1 MHSTTYEPVYVLVY
15 IYIVYAHL
23 ICVLCVGRTD
33 ILKQVLDTYKLP
45 DNGKLV
51 DSSGQLPHHVAV
63 ADNTEHS
70 KTILELL
77 SNYPF
82 DVEAKDRNA
91 KTALDCCGKGR
102 RYLRP
107 AIEMASVKWKEHCAA
122 VKASKGRK
130 KQKKSQAHIDGSGPK
145 GQENNA
151 ATANA
156 TQITKKAEK
165 KVLLVQENLM
175 ALAGKGNYTLLR
187 SYAKS
192 MVDGI
197 IQRPDLYRHLF
208 QESKSGNSFTD
219 EPLGNLRETADRA
232 VTTPENILVTC
243 SGDELES
250 DDDDFDDKENFDSE
264 RFEDYTWEVE
274 CTESVW
280 KTLAKLDRPLRKLAV
295 SKIRRLAKG
304 EWHYKFHMPIHNL
317 SNLHLY
323 ELRLTKRSRI
333 IWELAIAY
341 SPRCTQKSQT
351 LHVDSPG
358 TVIYSEIIR
367 IWSVVLN
374 CSNMDSVVKQIEK
387 SHVRGQAS
395 TVVKRLQQQKQSPP
409 NNEKETQVIS
419 RERVPRLFRVTDL
432 DGNVTCISITES
444 DFFYP
449 PASTKDNE
457 YSVVTF
463 YSFSDGFIQN
473 LLNSEDVR
481 RDFPFKG
488 WPKEHD
494 IINLDQNESI
504 LLLGRSGTGKTT
516 CCLYRMWNQ
525 FRCYWETA
533 SDPCIP
539 RISLIKSQLPSGIDE
554 EQETETTNDCD
565 ITPADANGDG
575 AKGVDHVLPYR
586 VSGSFSKSSVSSDRD
601 SASLSQDTVS
611 DDGSQG
617 RLAFDDD
624 IDLWYED
631 ESDDDELGYDENHY
645 SPDVPDLSCCDAANS
660 KITYVYD
667 HLQQVFITK
676 NSVLCS
682 QFKRKFY
689 DLAHT
694 ERHLAKH
701 LGYEDIRYPA
711 TLQEITPFS
720 YPLFL
725 TSRDW
730 LILLDASLEDGKS
743 FFPRNPDGSLAV
755 EILDMDYNYDDYTE
769 TLVMLDESAS
779 EDEDEAT
786 EYTKQYSR
794 HISRDKSN
802 WRKVDANFFIDSMW
816 PTISKEDRKSRKAD
830 KLRVNPILIWMEI
843 KSFIKG
849 SSHALQTT
857 TGYLS
862 LEEYCKLGRKM
873 APNFANRRKVAYQL
887 FLRYEQMKKRNGYF
901 DECDVVFN
909 LFRRLSR
916 LDDINWCIHQFYI
929 DEVQDFT
936 QAELT
941 LLLHCCRWPNG
952 LFLTGDT
959 AQSIM
964 RGVSFRFSDL
974 RSVFHYISKHV
985 DRSRG
990 QKTKVKVPHLHDL
1003 TQNFRSHSGILQL
1016 AASVIDLL
1024 MNFFRSSL
1032 DKLPSDQGMFPGP
1045 KPVLLLSCSYS
1056 DLALL
1061 LRGNRREASA
1071 IEFGARQA
1079 IIVQSE
1085 DAKKNLPDELK
1096 AGIVLTVFESKGL
1109 EFDDVLL
1116 YNFFADSKVIFYA
1129 ANLVCMYVCTYVHT
1143 YIRIH
1148 VSMYVCMYVCVCG
1161 LSDVYFTD

>member
-1 MHSTTYEPVYVLVY
+1 MYVVYVPLMSV
-15 IYIVYAHL
+15 
-23 ICVLCVGRTD
+23 CVSCVGRVD

-63 ADNTEHS
+63 ANNTEHS

-102 RYLRP
+102 RYLRS

-122 VKASKGRK
+122 VKASKGKK
-130 KQKKSQAHIDGSGPK
+130 KQKKSQTQVDSSK

-151 ATANA
+151 ASANA
-156 TQITKKAEK
+156 NQTTKKPEK

-187 SYAKS
+187 NYAKS

-197 IQRPDLYRHLF
+197 VQRPDLYLHLF
-208 QESKSGNSFTD
+208 QEAKSGNSFTD
-219 EPLGNLRETADRA
+219 EPLGNLRGMADRT
-232 VTTPENILVTC
+232 VTTPENILITC

-341 SPRCTQKSQT
+341 SPRCTQTSQT
-351 LHVDSPG
+351 PHVDSPG

-395 TVVKRLQQQKQSPP
+395 TVVKRLQQQKQPHAK
-409 NNEKETQVIS
+409 NDKEVQVTS

-432 DGNVTCISITES
+432 HGNVTCVSITQS

-533 SDPCIP
+533 GDPCIP
-539 RISLIKSQLPSGIDE
+539 RISLIKSQLPSGIN
-554 EQETETTNDCD
+554 EQQEAETMNDCD
-565 ITPADANGDG
+565 IAPADANGDS
-575 AKGVDHVLPYR
+575 ARGVDSVLPYR

-611 DDGSQG
+611 DDDGLQG

-631 ESDDDELGYDENHY
+631 ESDNDELGYDENQY
-645 SPDVPDLSCCDAANS
+645 SPDVPDLSCCDAAAAAANS

-676 NSVLCS
+676 NSVLCA

-694 ERHLAKH
+694 ERYLAKH
-701 LGYEDIRYPA
+701 LGYEDVRYPA
-711 TLQEITPFS
+711 TLQEVTPFS

-730 LILLDASLEDGKS
+730 LILLDASLGDGKS

-779 EDEDEAT
+779 EDEDEAA

-830 KLRVNPILIWMEI
+830 KVRLNPILIWMEI

-873 APNFANRRKVAYQL
+873 APNFANRRKIAYQL

-1116 YNFFADSKVIFYA
+1116 YNFFADSKVIF
-1129 ANLVCMYVCTYVHT
+1129 
-1143 YIRIH
+1143 
-1148 VSMYVCMYVCVCG
+1148 
-1161 LSDVYFTD
+1161 

>member
-1 MHSTTYEPVYVLVY
+1 MLH
-15 IYIVYAHL
+15 I
-23 ICVLCVGRTD
+23 GRAD

-45 DNGKLV
+45 DNGKLI
-51 DSSGQLPHHVAV
+51 DNNGQLPHHIAV

-107 AIEMASVKWKEHCAA
+107 AIELASIKWKEHCAA
-122 VKASKGRK
+122 LKGSKGKK
-130 KQKKSQAHIDGSGPK
+130 KQKKSQAQQGDGSDSK
-145 GQENNA
+145 GQENNST
-151 ATANA
+151 TAN
-156 TQITKKAEK
+156 TNTNQSTKKPEK
-165 KVLLVQENLM
+165 KILLVQENLM
-175 ALAGKGNYTLLR
+175 ALAGKGNYTLLKN
-187 SYAKS
+187 YAKS
-192 MVDGI
+192 MVDEI
-197 IQRPDLYRHLF
+197 VHRPDVYLHLF
-208 QESKSGNSFTD
+208 QKAKSAGELRGESVGYTK
-219 EPLGNLRETADRA
+219 ETHDRA
-232 VTTPENILVTC
+232 ATATPENILTTY
-243 SGDELES
+243 SKDELES
-250 DDDDFDDKENFDSE
+250 DDEDFDDKEDLNAE
-264 RFEDYTWEVE
+264 KFEDYTWEVE

-304 EWHYKFHMPIHNL
+304 EWHHKFHIPLHNL

-341 SPRCTQKSQT
+341 SPRCTQKNQT

-358 TVIYSEIIR
+358 TVVYSEIIR
-367 IWSVVLN
+367 IWSVALN
-374 CSNMDSVVKQIEK
+374 CSSIESVVKQIEK

-395 TVVKRLQQQKQSPP
+395 TVVKKLQQQKQHLLKH
-409 NNEKETQVIS
+409 EEVLIMS

-432 DGNVTCISITES
+432 EGSATCVSVTNS
-444 DFFYP
+444 DYFYP

-516 CCLYRMWNQ
+516 CCLYRLWNQ

-539 RISLIKSQLPSGIDE
+539 RISLIKSQLPHGYNEQQSGE
-554 EQETETTNDCD
+554 VTNYCGVVSEDV
-565 ITPADANGDG
+565 NGGNTVGDN
-575 AKGVDHVLPYR
+575 VTLCR
-586 VSGSFSKSSVSSDRD
+586 VSGSFSKSSASSDPD
-601 SASLSQDTVS
+601 SVSLSQDTMS
-611 DDGSQG
+611 ECDDDGPHG
-617 RLAFDDD
+617 RLTFDDD
-624 IDLWYED
+624 VDLWYEE
-631 ESDDDELGYDENHY
+631 ESDNNDEDQC
-645 SPDVPDLSCCDAANS
+645 SPNIPDFSSCDTAAANP

-676 NSVLCS
+676 NSVLCA

-694 ERHLAKH
+694 EPHLAKQ
-701 LGYEDIRYPA
+701 LSYEDIRYPA
-711 TLQEITPFS
+711 TLQEITSYS

-730 LILLDASLEDGKS
+730 LILLDASLQDGDS

-769 TLVMLDESAS
+769 TLVMLDESGS
-779 EDEDEAT
+779 EEEDETA
-786 EYTKQYSR
+786 EYPKQYSR
-794 HISRDKSN
+794 LASKEKSS
-802 WRKVDANFFIDSMW
+802 WRKVDANFFIDCMW
-816 PTISKEDRKSRKAD
+816 PAISKEDRKSKKAD

-849 SSHALQTT
+849 SSQALQTT
-857 TGYLS
+857 KGYMS
-862 LEEYCKLGRKM
+862 LEEYCRLGRKM
-873 APNFANRRKVAYQL
+873 APNFANRRKIAYQL
-887 FLRYEQMKKRNGYF
+887 FERYEQMKKRYGYF
-901 DECDVVFN
+901 DECDLVFN
-909 LFRRLSR
+909 LFHRLSK

-974 RSVFHYISKHV
+974 RSVFHYISKHL
-985 DRSRG
+985 DHSRG

-1116 YNFFADSKVIFYA
+1116 YNFFADSKVTIYA
-1129 ANLVCMYVCTYVHT
+1129 CKSCIHVCTYVCLHACMGACAW
-1143 YIRIH
+1143 Y
-1148 VSMYVCMYVCVCG
+1148 MYVCMYKHMCIHIYFITYTFMHLYKYVCNN
-1161 LSDVYFTD
+1161 VYILTYI

>member
-1 MHSTTYEPVYVLVY
+1 MS
-15 IYIVYAHL
+15 
-23 ICVLCVGRTD
+23 CVGRID

-51 DSSGQLPHHVAV
+51 DNNGQLPHHVAV

-82 DVEAKDRNA
+82 DVEVKDRNA

-107 AIEMASVKWKEHCAA
+107 AIEVASVKWKEHCAA

-130 KQKKSQAHIDGSGPK
+130 KQKKSQAQQADGSDPK

-156 TQITKKAEK
+156 NQVTKKPAK

-187 SYAKS
+187 NYAKS

-197 IQRPDLYRHLF
+197 VQRPDLYLNLF
-208 QESKSGNSFTD
+208 QEAKPANDFTD
-219 EPLGNLRETADRA
+219 EPLGHLRETADRA
-232 VTTPENILVTC
+232 VTTPENILTTC

-341 SPRCTQKSQT
+341 SPRCTQKSET
-351 LHVDSPG
+351 LHVDSPS

-374 CSNMDSVVKQIEK
+374 CNSMDSIVKQIEK

-395 TVVKRLQQQKQSPP
+395 TVVKRLQQQRQHLPKNS
-409 NNEKETQVIS
+409 EETQVTS

-432 DGNVTCISITES
+432 HGNISCISATQS

-473 LLNSEDVR
+473 LLNSEDIR

-539 RISLIKSQLPSGIDE
+539 RISLVKSQLPSGIDE
-554 EQETETTNDCD
+554 QQEAATANDDCG
-565 ITPADANGDG
+565 ISPEDASSDNARGNN
-575 AKGVDHVLPYR
+575 VLSCR
-586 VSGSFSKSSVSSDRD
+586 VSGSFSKSSASSDLD
-601 SASLSQDTVS
+601 SVSLSQDTVS
-611 DDGSQG
+611 ECDDDGPQG

-624 IDLWYED
+624 IDVWYED
-631 ESDDDELGYDENHY
+631 EIDNDELGDDENHY
-645 SPDVPDLSCCDAANS
+645 SPDVPDLSCSDAIGANF
-660 KITYVYD
+660 TYVYD
-667 HLQQVFITK
+667 HLQQIFITK
-676 NSVLCS
+676 NSVLCA

-694 ERHLAKH
+694 EQHLTKQ

-711 TLQEITPFS
+711 TLQEITTFF

-779 EDEDEAT
+779 EDEDDTT
-786 EYTKQYSR
+786 EYTKPYSR
-794 HISRDKSN
+794 LTSRDKFS

-849 SSHALQTT
+849 SSQALQTT

-873 APNFANRRKVAYQL
+873 APNFANRRKIAYQL
-887 FLRYEQMKKRNGYF
+887 FERYERMKKRNGYF

-909 LFRRLSR
+909 LFRRLSK
-916 LDDINWCIHQFYI
+916 LDDINWCVHQFYI

-985 DRSRG
+985 DQSRG

-1003 TQNFRSHSGILQL
+1003 TQNFRSHSGILKL

-1116 YNFFADSKVIFYA
+1116 YNFFADSKVTFYVTK
-1129 ANLVCMYVCTYVHT
+1129 LLCMHMYVCTYVYTYIGHVHT
-1143 YIRIH
+1143 Y
-1148 VSMYVCMYVCVCG
+1148 VCTYVYMYV
-1161 LSDVYFTD
+1161 

>member
-1 MHSTTYEPVYVLVY
+1 MS
-15 IYIVYAHL
+15 
-23 ICVLCVGRTD
+23 CVGRID
-33 ILKQVLDTYKLP
+33 ILKQVLNTYKLP
-45 DNGKLV
+45 ENGKLV

-63 ADNTEHS
+63 ADNTDHS
-70 KTILELL
+70 KSILELL
-77 SNYPF
+77 SGYPF
-82 DVEAKDRNA
+82 DVEVKDRNA

-102 RYLRP
+102 RYLRT
-107 AIEMASVKWKEHCAA
+107 AIEAASVKWKEHCAT
-122 VKASKGRK
+122 VKGSKGRK
-130 KQKKSQAHIDGSGPK
+130 KQKKSQTTPVDGSESK
-145 GQENNA
+145 GQENNN
-151 ATANA
+151 TTTNNVCT
-156 TQITKKAEK
+156 TQATKKPEK
-165 KVLLVQENLM
+165 KILLIQESLM

-187 SYAKS
+187 NYAKS
-192 MVDGI
+192 MVDEI
-197 IQRPDLYRHLF
+197 VHKPDVYCHLF
-208 QESKSGNSFTD
+208 QESKPADEVAKESVADLKENS
-219 EPLGNLRETADRA
+219 DRTL
-232 VTTPENILVTC
+232 TTPENILSTC

-250 DDDDFDDKENFDSE
+250 DDDDFDDKEDFDSE

-304 EWHYKFHMPIHNL
+304 EWHCKFRMPIHNL

-333 IWELAIAY
+333 VWELAIAY
-341 SPRCTQKSQT
+341 SPRCTQNSQT
-351 LHVDSPG
+351 LHVDSPS

-374 CSNMDSVVKQIEK
+374 CSNMDSIVRQIEK
-387 SHVRGQAS
+387 SHIRGQAS
-395 TVVKRLQQQKQSPP
+395 TVVKKLQQQKHHVPH
-409 NNEKETQVIS
+409 NEETQLNS
-419 RERVPRLFRVTDL
+419 RERIPRLFRVTDL
-432 DGNVTCISITES
+432 HGNATCVSVTHL
-444 DFFYP
+444 DYFYP

-463 YSFSDGFIQN
+463 YSFCDGFIHN

-516 CCLYRMWNQ
+516 CCLYRLWNQ

-539 RISLIKSQLPSGIDE
+539 RISLIKSQLPSSNNDQ
-554 EQETETTNDCD
+554 QETETKENCGT
-565 ITPADANGDG
+565 ADDNCNTGMEN
-575 AKGVDHVLPYR
+575 VLLQR
-586 VSGSFSKSSVSSDRD
+586 VSGSMSKSSVSSDID
-601 SASLSQDTVS
+601 SVSLSQDS
-611 DDGSQG
+611 EEDGPQS

-624 IDLWYED
+624 IDMWYED
-631 ESDDDELGYDENHY
+631 ESDNDDLGDDEDQY
-645 SPDVPDLSCCDAANS
+645 SPDIPDTSSTDATTT
-660 KITYVYD
+660 ITYVYD

-676 NSVLCS
+676 NSVLCA
-682 QFKRKFY
+682 QFKKKFY

-694 ERHLAKH
+694 EQHLAKH
-701 LGYEDIRYPA
+701 LCYEDIRYPA
-711 TLQEITPFS
+711 TLQEITSRS

-730 LILLDASLEDGKS
+730 LILLDASLEDGDS

-779 EDEDEAT
+779 EDEDDAA

-794 HISRDKSN
+794 LSSRDKSN

-816 PTISKEDRKSRKAD
+816 PAISKEDRKSRKAD

-857 TGYLS
+857 KGYLS

-873 APNFANRRKVAYQL
+873 APNFANRRKIAYQL
-887 FLRYEQMKKRNGYF
+887 FEQYEQMKKRNGYF
-901 DECDVVFN
+901 DDCDVVFN
-909 LFRRLSR
+909 LFQRLSK

-985 DRSRG
+985 DPTRG
-990 QKTKVKVPHLHDL
+990 QKTKVRVPCLHDL

-1116 YNFFADSKVIFYA
+1116 YNFFADSKVADII
-1129 ANLVCMYVCTYVHT
+1129 VH
-1143 YIRIH
+1143 
-1148 VSMYVCMYVCVCG
+1148 
-1161 LSDVYFTD
+1161 F

>member
-1 MHSTTYEPVYVLVY
+1 MWDFSYTY
-15 IYIVYAHL
+15 I
-23 ICVLCVGRTD
+23 GRVD
-33 ILKQVLDTYKLP
+33 ILKQVLDMYKLP

-70 KTILELL
+70 KSILELL
-77 SNYPF
+77 SGYPF

-102 RYLRP
+102 RSLRP
-107 AIEMASVKWKEHCAA
+107 AIEAAAVKWKEHCAA
-122 VKASKGRK
+122 AKGSKARK
-130 KQKKSQAHIDGSGPK
+130 KQKKSQAVPTDNSDIK
-145 GQENNA
+145 GHENNA
-151 ATANA
+151 VTANMNV
-156 TQITKKAEK
+156 TQTARKSEK
-165 KVLLVQENLM
+165 KVVLVQENLM
-175 ALAGKGNYTLLR
+175 ALAGKGNYSLLR

-192 MVDGI
+192 MVNEI
-197 IQRPDLYRHLF
+197 VHKPEEYLHLF
-208 QESKSGNSFTD
+208 QEAKRADEITEKVAKHSK
-219 EPLGNLRETADRA
+219 ETFDRT
-232 VTTPENILVTC
+232 VTTPNDMHNTC
-243 SGDELES
+243 FEDELES
-250 DDDDFDDKENFDSE
+250 DDEDFNDKEDFDSE

-304 EWHYKFHMPIHNL
+304 EWHYKFRMPIHNL
-317 SNLHLY
+317 SNLRLY

-374 CSNMDSVVKQIEK
+374 CSNVDSIVRQVEK
-387 SHVRGQAS
+387 SHARGQAS
-395 TVVKRLQQQKQSPP
+395 TVVKKLQQQERAPSNEEAHI
-409 NNEKETQVIS
+409 NN
-419 RERVPRLFRVTDL
+419 RERIPRLFRVTDL
-432 DGNVTCISITES
+432 NGNGNVTCVSVTNS

-449 PASTKDNE
+449 PASTKENE

-463 YSFSDGFIQN
+463 YSFSNGFIHN
-473 LLNSEDVR
+473 LLDSEDAR

-516 CCLYRMWNQ
+516 CCLYRLWNQ

-533 SDPCIP
+533 SCSDPCIP
-539 RISLIKSQLPSGIDE
+539 RISLIKSQLPINNNEQMETDNGVAPGNENYDNRGIE
-554 EQETETTNDCD
+554 NFVPQRS
-565 ITPADANGDG
+565 NG
-575 AKGVDHVLPYR
+575 
-586 VSGSFSKSSVSSDRD
+586 SMSKSSVSSDID
-601 SASLSQDTVS
+601 SVSLSQDS
-611 DDGSQG
+611 DEDGPQG

-624 IDLWYED
+624 VDLWYED
-631 ESDDDELGYDENHY
+631 ESGNEDMGDEEDQY
-645 SPDVPDLSCCDAANS
+645 SPDIPDLSCDDPAAP
-660 KITYVYD
+660 ITYVCD

-676 NSVLCS
+676 NSVLCA

-694 ERHLAKH
+694 ERQLAKH
-701 LGYEDIRYPA
+701 LCYEDIQYPA
-711 TLQEITPFS
+711 TLQEITPYS

-730 LILLDASLEDGKS
+730 LILLDASLEDNNS

-769 TLVMLDESAS
+769 TLVMLDESGS
-779 EDEDEAT
+779 EDEDETT
-786 EYTKQYSR
+786 EYAKQYSR
-794 HISRDKSN
+794 LASRDKSS

-816 PTISKEDRKSRKAD
+816 PAISKEDRKSRKAD
-830 KLRVNPILIWMEI
+830 KIRVNPILIWMEI

-849 SSHALQTT
+849 SSHTLQTT
-857 TGYLS
+857 NGYLS

-873 APNFANRRKVAYQL
+873 APNFANRRKIAYQL
-887 FLRYEQMKKRNGYF
+887 FERYEQMKKRNGFF
-901 DECDVVFN
+901 DDCDVVFN
-909 LFRRLSR
+909 LFQRLSK

-974 RSVFHYISKHV
+974 RSVFHYISQHV
-985 DRSRG
+985 DQSRG
-990 QKTKVKVPHLHDL
+990 QKTKVKVPCLHDL
-1003 TQNFRSHSGILQL
+1003 IQNFRSHSGILQL

-1024 MNFFRSSL
+1024 MSFFRSSL

-1116 YNFFADSKVIFYA
+1116 YNFFADSKVTSLCVY
-1129 ANLVCMYVCTYVHT
+1129 LVH
-1143 YIRIH
+1143 
-1148 VSMYVCMYVCVCG
+1148 VCVCI
-1161 LSDVYFTD
+1161 VYMCTCTCIIFDPICENPT